1 MKLFN
6 VTSTIISAVALPCD
20 TEEEALAL
28 IKAGNVDLIKEARA
42 ITNITLENGIEQ
54 EDVEAADD
62 ETDAET
68 FLIPQEIREK
78 ILEDQN
84 FLRDYANM
92 TFTGDGLEYDHAAE
106 LLVNVDDGYLL
117 ECYRASSHD
126 NEDQITA
133 LRALNNGRINKILDE
148 EEN

>member
-1 MKLFN
+1 
-6 VTSTIISAVALPCD
+6 
-20 TEEEALAL
+20 
-28 IKAGNVDLIKEARA
+28 
-42 ITNITLENGIEQ
+42 LENGIEQ